1 MAMLNNQRV
10 WSIGVLFSVVQ
21 AEQSYRKDRKW
32 TKGPLLLPEKG
43 VRQSSKKSSKVV
55 SAVFSITFSPFNI
68 FQHISTYFNIFQ
80 HISTY
85 FNIFQHIS
93 TYFNIFQHGI
103 WVVSCQPFCPAFP
116 ASVCLRANS
125 GAGMES
131 EWRCH
136 VYSVSSAI
144 ILRVFQGFNN
154 LHTRTKIHKDT
165 NPWTGYYTYRYIW
178 RWT

>member
-1 MAMLNNQRV
+1 MYCSLSFKQSKTTER
-10 WSIGVLFSVVQ
+10 IG
-21 AEQSYRKDRKW
+21 
-32 TKGPLLLPEKG
+32 KGPLLLPEKG

-55 SAVFSITFSPFNI
+55 SAVLSITFSP
-68 FQHISTYFNIFQ
+68 FNIFQ

-116 ASVCLRANS
+116 AFRVCLRANS
-125 GAGMES
+125 GSGMES

-136 VYSVSSAI
+136 VYSVSSVSSAKKNW
-144 ILRVFQGFNN
+144 VFQGFFIYT
-154 LHTRTKIHKDT
+154 LEQRYYSIKIL
-165 NPWTGYYTYRYIW
+165 
-178 RWT
+178 

>member
-1 MAMLNNQRV
+1 MKH
-10 WSIGVLFSVVQ
+10 WCIVLCRSSRAKLQKGSEMDQGTIASPWKRCKAVIQKVVQ
-21 AEQSYRKDRKW
+21 SC
-32 TKGPLLLPEKG
+32 
-43 VRQSSKKSSKVV
+43 VRC
-55 SAVFSITFSPFNI
+55 FFDHI
-68 FQHISTYFNIFQ
+68 FTFQ